1 MLRLTIIAGLDRL
14 HRQTSGSGS
23 RAPRMF
29 KQPRT
34 PRLSV
39 RPRETC
45 PSITKA
51 SHQHQTHVLSSSHH
65 SSAQRHSPFLPC
77 SYYVR
82 SRLAR
87 DGRACNYFNDALLPA
102 VFRYPPCLA
111 LSHIT
116 CFSFIFFFLRRFHRR
131 TRATVAVMV
140 TVTAAVAVAVVLG
153 RKSKGDL
160 LTPARFPVACFH
172 S

>member
-1 MLRLTIIAGLDRL
+1 
-14 HRQTSGSGS
+14 
-23 RAPRMF
+23 MF

-116 CFSFIFFFLRRFHRR
+116 CFSFIFFFSPAFPQ
-131 TRATVAVMV
+131 
-140 TVTAAVAVAVVLG
+140 
-153 RKSKGDL
+153 KNKGDSSSHGHSYSCSRSRSRIGPQKQGR
-160 LTPARFPVACFH
+160 PAYTCTFSRSMFPFLI
-172 S
+172 